1 MIETLEVVDG
11 LSLPEEY
18 RKLLRPDEAIADAH
32 GRTLRLPRFF
42 YRVASWEQ
50 ARAMKLTPHFT
61 LAELMAVDCRE
72 APLLLRT
79 FPHYVPCAVS
89 VLARYLE
96 EEFRTRAGAP
106 VMICING
113 VYRSPAH
120 GLARTATPHNWAAAA
135 DIYRIGDAWLDSSKA
150 MERFARIAESLGQEV
165 FVKPFGHDAR

>member
-18 RKLLRPDEAIADAH
+18 RKLLRPDEAIADAQT
-32 GRTLRLPRFF
+32 RTLRLPRFF

-50 ARAMKLTPHFT
+50 AREMKLTPHFT

-96 EEFRTRAGAP
+96 EFRHAGRCASDDLREWRISLPGPWAFSNRHAP
-106 VMICING
+106 SLG
-113 VYRSPAH
+113 GGSGYLPDRRP
-120 GLARTATPHNWAAAA
+120 LARFLEDHRTLCADCGIPWAGGICEAL
-135 DIYRIGDAWLDSSKA
+135 RPG
-150 MERFARIAESLGQEV
+150 RR
-165 FVKPFGHDAR
+165 